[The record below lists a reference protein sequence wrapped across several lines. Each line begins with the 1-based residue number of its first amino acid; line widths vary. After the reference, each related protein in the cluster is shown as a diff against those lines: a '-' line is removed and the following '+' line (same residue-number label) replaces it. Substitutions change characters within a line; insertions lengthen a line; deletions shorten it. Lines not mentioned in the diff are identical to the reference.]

1 VKSQVESDA
10 VSSDARRRERG
21 GGLLREIAA
30 VLAKDLLLEW
40 RSRARL
46 LATVLFGIVALALF
60 SFAAGADA
68 EVLDRGAAG
77 FLVLALLL
85 SSTLALGESFR
96 VEQDDAAIEG
106 LLLLPVDP
114 HALFYGK
121 ALGNTLFLSLLGPVL
136 AGAAVVFYAVDAGPL
151 ALVKLV
157 ALWVLAAAGLS
168 APGTLYAAMTSRA
181 RSQDV
186 LLPLI
191 HYPLVIPVLLGAV
204 KSIDLIL
211 NGDPMGQLGSWS
223 ALLAAFALVYWSL
236 GGVLFP
242 LAVEE

>member
-1 VKSQVESDA
+1 MSLES
-10 VSSDARRRERG
+10 
-21 GGLLREIAA
+21 GLAGLVREIAA
-30 VLAKDLLLEW
+30 VLAKDVLLEW
-40 RSRARL
+40 RGRARL
-46 LATVLFGIVALALF
+46 VATVLFGVVALALF
-60 SFAAGADA
+60 SFAAGADPG
-68 EVLDRGAAG
+68 VLERGAPG

-96 VEQDDAAIEG
+96 VEQEDSGMEG
-106 LLLLPVDP
+106 LLLLPIDP

-136 AGAAVVFYAVDAGPL
+136 AAAAVVFYAVDAGAG

-157 ALWVLAAAGLS
+157 LLWVLAAAGLS

-186 LLPLI
+186 LLPLV
-191 HYPLVIPVLLGAV
+191 HYPLVIPVLLASV

-211 NGDPMGQLGSWS
+211 NGDPMGQLGSWA
-223 ALLAAFALVYWSL
+223 ALLAGFALVYWSL

>member
-1 VKSQVESDA
+1 M
-10 VSSDARRRERG
+10 
-21 GGLLREIAA
+21 REIGA

-40 RSRARL
+40 RGRARL
-46 LATVLFGIVALALF
+46 LATVLFGVVALALF
-60 SFAAGADA
+60 SFAAGADPA
-68 EVLDRGAAG
+68 VLDRGAPG

-96 VEQDDAAIEG
+96 VEQEDSAMEG
-106 LLLLPVDP
+106 LLLLPIDP

-136 AGAAVVFYAVDAGPL
+136 AVAAVVFYAVDAGAM

-157 ALWVLAAAGLS
+157 LLWVLAAAGLS

-186 LLPLI
+186 LLPLV
-191 HYPLVIPVLLGAV
+191 HYPLVIPVLLASV
-204 KSIDLIL
+204 KAIDLIL
-211 NGDPMGQLGSWS
+211 NGDPMGQLGSWT
-223 ALLAAFALVYWSL
+223 ALLAGFALAYWSL

>member
-1 VKSQVESDA
+1 MSGTERETIASA
-10 VSSDARRRERG
+10 ARRDPTGASFARQ
-21 GGLLREIAA
+21 IAA

-46 LATVLFGIVALALF
+46 FATILFGVTALALF

-68 EVLDRGAAG
+68 EILQRGAAG

-85 SSTLALGESFR
+85 SSTLSLGESFR
-96 VEQDDAAIEG
+96 VEQEDDAIEG
-106 LLLLPVDP
+106 LLLLPIDP

-121 ALGNTLFLSLLGPVL
+121 ALGNTLFLALLGPIL
-136 AGAAVVFYAVDAGPL
+136 AGAAVVFYAVEAGPREL
-151 ALVKLV
+151 LEAT
-157 ALWVLAAAGLS
+157 ALWVLAAAGLA

-211 NGDPMGQLGSWS
+211 NGDPMGQLGSWA

>member
-1 VKSQVESDA
+1 MSESQPEVLA
-10 VSSDARRRERG
+10 GGAARGAAG
-21 GGLLREIAA
+21 GGLLRGIGA

-46 LATVLFGIVALALF
+46 IATVLFGLVALALF

-68 EVLDRGAAG
+68 EILQRGAAG

-96 VEQDDAAIEG
+96 VEQEDDAIEG
-106 LLLLPVDP
+106 LLLLPIDP

-121 ALGNTLFLSLLGPVL
+121 ALGNTLFLALLGPVL
-136 AGAAVVFYAVDAGPL
+136 AAAAVVFYAVDAGPG

-181 RSQDV
+181 KSQDV
-186 LLPLI
+186 LLPLV

-211 NGDPMGQLGSWS
+211 NGDPMGQLASWTT
-223 ALLAAFALVYWSL
+223 LLAAFALVYWSL

>member
-1 VKSQVESDA
+1 MSATAERPA
-10 VSSDARRRERG
+10 AR
-21 GGLLREIAA
+21 GLAREIGA
-30 VLAKDLLLEW
+30 VIAKDLLLEW

-60 SFAAGADA
+60 SFAAGADVA
-68 EVLDRGAAG
+68 VLERGAAG

-85 SSTLALGESFR
+85 SSTLGLAESFR
-96 VEQDDAAIEG
+96 VEQDDSAMEG
-106 LLLLPVDP
+106 LLLLPIDP

-136 AGAAVVFYAVDAGPL
+136 AVAAVVFYAVEVGPR
-151 ALVKLV
+151 ALVQLV
-157 ALWVLAAAGLS
+157 LLWVLAAAGLS

-191 HYPLVIPVLLGAV
+191 HYPLVVPVLLAAV

-211 NGDPMGQLGSWS
+211 NGDPMGQLGSWT
-223 ALLAAFALVYWSL
+223 ALLAGFALVYWSL

>member
-1 VKSQVESDA
+1 MSPTTQG
-10 VSSDARRRERG
+10 ARGDGRA
-21 GGLLREIAA
+21 GLGPQIAA

-46 LATVLFGIVALALF
+46 LATILFGIVALALF
-60 SFAAGADA
+60 AFAAGADVV
-68 EVLDRGAAG
+68 VLDRGASG

-85 SSTLALGESFR
+85 SSTLALAESFR
-96 VEQDDAAIEG
+96 LEQEDSGMEG
-106 LLLLPVDP
+106 LLLLPIDP

-136 AGAAVVFYAVDAGPL
+136 AVAAVVFYAVDVGPAEL
-151 ALVKLV
+151 LKLV
-157 ALWVLAAAGLS
+157 LLWVLAAAGLS

-186 LLPLI
+186 LLPLV
-191 HYPLVIPVLLGAV
+191 HYPLVVPVLLAAV

-211 NGDPMGQLGSWS
+211 NGDPMGQLASWS
-223 ALLAAFALVYWSL
+223 ALLAGFALVYWSL